1 MNAAI
6 HTLAGAYALDALSAD
21 EAAYF
26 EQHLDACDG
35 CAQEVAELQEAV
47 ATMGSTAAE
56 APPAHLRA
64 RVLSAAHE
72 HPQLPPVTV
81 DEPGATPISSARSIR
96 SRRWFTAT
104 AGAVG
109 VAAAV
114 AAFAIAGADVW
125 PFTGHD
131 NSSVAVDPVAQKVAR
146 VVHASDAHSTAAH
159 VRGGGKLTVYSSSS
173 VGKTAVVLDQ
183 LPELDPAHDYQ
194 MWLLSSKGA
203 KPLAVLPDVAKPEM
217 VLPQVKPGLKIAI
230 TREPAGGSAQP
241 TMEPLAY
248 VTTA

>member
-35 CAQEVAELQEAV
+35 CAQEVAELQATV

-64 RVLSAAHE
+64 RVLSAAGE
-72 HPQLPPVTV
+72 HPQLPPLTATDTVT
-81 DEPGATPISSARSIR
+81 TPISQARSYR
-96 SRRWFTAT
+96 SRRWLTAA
-104 AGAVG
+104 AGMLGAAAAVIALAIAVG
-109 VAAAV
+109 VGPFDDQQSDQV
-114 AAFAIAGADVW
+114 ATTAIERK
-125 PFTGHD
+125 
-131 NSSVAVDPVAQKVAR
+131 VAQVIDSPDAR
-146 VVHASDAHSTAAH
+146 SRAARI
-159 VRGGGKLTVYSSSS
+159 RGGGELTVISSPSL
-173 VGKTAVVLDQ
+173 GETAVVLDQ
-183 LPELDPAHDYQ
+183 LPKLDAAHDYQ
-194 MWLLSSKGA
+194 MWLLNDRGA
-203 KPLAVLPDVAKPEM
+203 KPIAVVPDEAEPEM
-217 VLPQVKPGLKIAI
+217 LLDRVRPGLKIAI